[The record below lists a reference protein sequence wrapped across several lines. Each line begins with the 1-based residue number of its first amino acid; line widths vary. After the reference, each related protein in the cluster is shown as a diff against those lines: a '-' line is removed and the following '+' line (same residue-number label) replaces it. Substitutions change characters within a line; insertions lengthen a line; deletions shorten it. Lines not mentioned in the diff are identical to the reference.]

1 MEPQTFHT
9 GMDPDAFLDADIAA
23 ADDAPA
29 VDALARAAP
38 ACPPVVRV
46 APPIVVLS
54 EDAMLLGAVM
64 TAALDQAT
72 VVVCSSTDRFVDQL
86 VATTPELAV
95 IDAAATGDLPM
106 LLDSLRQQFP
116 QMQLLVAGPGN
127 VQHLIARQ
135 LGDGTVFR
143 FAHKPTSAARLKLFV
158 DAALRERQTRITAEI
173 LNAPLEAPAMLDFVV
188 PGHTV
193 VYATGALRRM
203 ALRRAPVATLGLV
216 AVIGCF
222 GYLHQ
227 SPSRHSPVVATIT
240 RSAPADDATADT
252 DQTADAPPL
261 IDRELEAAAEQAAID
276 QASMARS
283 QRSEQDR
290 LAADLAA
297 ASAARTAA
305 RSAAAELARRDD
317 NNSFLQGLQHDAE
330 ARMVATDAQPSTA
343 SLSASMPSMPSMP
356 SVTFDDGTKNAT
368 LRPVTATNRIM
379 DESRLHRI
387 EFVAPHYPLDAL
399 RNGVGGEVEM
409 DFTLT
414 PTGEVT
420 DARVTSASPYGIFE
434 TGSIEA
440 LSRSRYEPVLRD
452 GVAVTQQA
460 HIRMRYEP

>member
-1 MEPQTFHT
+1 MEPQIFSDT
-9 GMDPDAFLDADIAA
+9 DAAPADTAA
-23 ADDAPA
+23 AD
-29 VDALARAAP
+29 AAP
-38 ACPPVVRV
+38 AAAAPSLPVVRV

-72 VVVCSSTDRFVDQL
+72 VVVCASTDRFVDQL

-95 IDAAATGDLPM
+95 VDAAATGDLPT
-106 LLDSLRQQFP
+106 LLDSLRHQFP

-173 LNAPLEAPAMLDFVV
+173 LNAPLDAPAMLDFVV

-203 ALRRAPVATLGLV
+203 ALRRAPFAALGLV
-216 AVIGCF
+216 AVIGCY

-227 SPSRHSPVVATIT
+227 STSPHSPVVATIE
-240 RSAPADDATADT
+240 RSGPADDASADTERTADV
-252 DQTADAPPL
+252 PPPVS
-261 IDRELEAAAEQAAID
+261 RELEAAAEQAAID

-283 QRSEQDR
+283 QRSEQER
-290 LAADLAA
+290 LAAELAA
-297 ASAARTAA
+297 ASAARAA
-305 RSAAAELARRDD
+305 SRSAAAAQARRDD
-317 NNSFLQGLQHDAE
+317 NDSLLQGLQHDTE
-330 ARMVATDAQPSTA
+330 ARMVATDVQPPTV
-343 SLSASMPSMPSMP
+343 SLSASLPAMPATPATPAMPSTP
-356 SVTFDDGTKNAT
+356 SVTFDDGAKNAT
-368 LRPVTATNRIM
+368 VRPVTATNAIM

-434 TGSIEA
+434 ASSIEA
-440 LSRSRYEPVLRD
+440 LSRNRYEPVLRD